1 MSIEYYYR
9 PERPARR
16 LRVVSWP
23 KLILFILT
31 FILAIT
37 ALILLILNLS
47 HSTRQYKPDDLE
59 SEQLSVYFELEQE
72 TGVPWHFIA
81 AVDLAEK
88 IPPEEVS
95 KERSGKI
102 ALYLKWIEDE
112 SQLPSM
118 LIEYNNDK
126 SFIRQVRKEVK
137 ALSGLRAIYDDKAFP
152 LTADAEYS
160 YEDGYGDARTY
171 GGERSHEGIDLM
183 AEKGIPIMSV
193 CDGVIEKVGWN
204 ELGGYRLGIR
214 GNDTIYYYYAHMS
227 RYEGNPEEGKKVKKG
242 QVIGY
247 VGDTGYG
254 PEGTTGQFEPHL
266 HFGMYYGKQNKLTPF
281 NPYPF
286 LKAWENGG

>member
-16 LRVVSWP
+16 WRVASWP
-23 KLILFILT
+23 RLILFILT
-31 FILAIT
+31 IILAVT
-37 ALILLILNLS
+37 ALVLLFLNLFQAG
-47 HSTRQYKPDDLE
+47 RYKPDDID
-59 SEQLSVYFELEQE
+59 SEHLSIYFELEEE
-72 TGVPWHFIA
+72 TGVPWHYLA

-88 IPPEEVS
+88 VPPEEIS

-102 ALYLKWIEDE
+102 ALHLAWIEDIN
-112 SQLPSM
+112 QLPSM
-118 LIEYNNDK
+118 LAEYNDDR
-126 SFIRQVRKEVK
+126 SFIRQVRKEIE
-137 ALSGLRAIYDDKAFP
+137 ALSDLRAIYDDKVFP
-152 LTADAEYS
+152 LDVNDEYS

-183 AEKGIPIMSV
+183 ADTGLPIRSV
-193 CDGVIEKVGWN
+193 CDGVIEKAGWN

-214 GNDTIYYYYAHMS
+214 GKDNIYYYYAHLS
-227 RYEGNPEEGKKVKKG
+227 CYEGNPEEGDKVTKG
-242 QVIGY
+242 QIIGY

-266 HFGMYYGKQNKLTPF
+266 HFGMYYGKNNSLTPF

-286 LKAWENGG
+286 LKAWESGT